1 MTDGIDAASMQL
13 SFTTTEDDWIRYGG
27 AFNNVHLKVNDAE
40 AYLVLWNQSELLA
53 GLGTE
58 RDATITVYGEST
70 LLKAWT
76 VENDEF
82 MFVLHNR

>member
-1 MTDGIDAASMQL
+1 MTDGIDAAPMQL
-13 SFTTTEDDWIRYGG
+13 SFTTREDDCIRYGG

-58 RDATITVYGEST
+58 GDATITVYGEST

-76 VENDEF
+76 VEDDEF